1 MLGPTARASG
11 IAIDVRADH
20 PYAAYQTFTIEPIC
34 RSEGDNLARIS
45 VRLDEM
51 KQALFL
57 IRETLEK
64 MPEGEINLKAV
75 DIPPDTETLAAVES
89 PRGEM
94 VHYIVT
100 GKENNRCGGNK
111 DSYFFKLTGN
121 PGHVE
126 GYQHC

>member
-1 MLGPTARASG
+1 MYGLITRMPLTKA
-11 IAIDVRADH
+11 
-20 PYAAYQTFTIEPIC
+20 TIEPIC

-51 KQALFL
+51 KQSLLL

-64 MPEGEINLKAV
+64 MPEGEISCTAV
-75 DIPPDTETLAAVES
+75 DIPPDIETLSAVES

-100 GKENNRCGGNK
+100 GQGKQTTAMEGK
-111 DSYFFKLTGN
+111 DSDFFKLTGN
-121 PGHVE
+121 SGHVE